1 MTLAHVFEDISVN
14 EEAIHNAVEFL
25 SVSQESK
32 TVLGQAC
39 L

>member
-14 EEAIHNAVEFL
+14 EEAMHNAVEFL
-25 SVSQESK
+25 SVSQESI